1 MSSQN
6 KIKPEFLSFGAEV
19 KRLRAAAGLRQQD
32 LASLVNVTR
41 SYITQVE
48 SGRTRCR
55 RDFALRLDRALKSG
69 TAIVEAWDDLLE
81 SIKTDRYPTFFANF
95 TKAEQSAIVFRAYD
109 ERLVHGLLQ
118 TEAYA
123 RVLLKNEEKVRSR
136 MRRQGI
142 LDRDPAP
149 LVSIILDETVLYREV
164 GGPDVMREQ
173 LEHLIEL
180 SLNEKVQLQIAP
192 VQYIRDVRGS
202 FAIATRPDHRQV
214 AYSVTCW
221 GGDTTTD
228 EEEMATANKTFLV
241 IQSEAL
247 NVKDS
252 RSLIRK
258 IAEER
263 WSG

>member
-1 MSSQN
+1 MSPQN

-69 TAIVEAWDDLLE
+69 TAIAEAWDDLLE
-81 SIKTDRYPTFFANF
+81 SIKTERYPTFFVNF
-95 TKAEQSAIVFRAYD
+95 TKVEQSAIVFRAYD

-123 RVLLKNEEKVRSR
+123 RVLLKNEDKVKSR
-136 MRRQGI
+136 MRRQEI
-142 LDRDPAP
+142 LDRDPGP

-164 GGPDVMREQ
+164 GGPQVMREQ

-180 SLNEKVQLQIAP
+180 SRTEKVQLQIAP
-192 VQYIRDVRGS
+192 IQYVRNVHGS
-202 FAIATRPDHRQV
+202 FAIATRSDHRQV
-214 AYSVTCW
+214 AYAVMAW
-221 GGDTTTD
+221 GGETTTNED
-228 EEEMATANKTFLV
+228 DIAAVNGTFLV
-241 IQSEAL
+241 LQSEAL
-247 NVKDS
+247 NVRDT

-258 IAEER
+258 VIEEKWTR
-263 WSG
+263 

>member
-1 MSSQN
+1 
-6 KIKPEFLSFGAEV
+6 
-19 KRLRAAAGLRQQD
+19 
-32 LASLVNVTR
+32 
-41 SYITQVE
+41 VE

-69 TAIVEAWDDLLE
+69 TAIAEAWDDLLE
-81 SIKTDRYPTFFANF
+81 SVKADRYPKFFANF
-95 TKAEQSAIVFRAYD
+95 TKVEQSAIVFRAFD

-123 RVLLKNEEKVRSR
+123 RVLLKSEDKVKSR
-136 MRRQGI
+136 MRRQAI
-142 LDRDPAP
+142 LDRNPAP
-149 LVSIILDETVLYREV
+149 LISIILDETALYREV
-164 GGPDVMREQ
+164 GGRDVMREQ

-192 VQYIRDVRGS
+192 IQYIRDVRGS

-214 AYSVTCW
+214 AYSITCW
-221 GGDTTTD
+221 GGETTTS
-228 EEEMATANKTFLV
+228 EEEVATANKTFLV

-247 NVKDS
+247 SVRET

-258 IAEER
+258 VLEER
-263 WSG
+263 WI